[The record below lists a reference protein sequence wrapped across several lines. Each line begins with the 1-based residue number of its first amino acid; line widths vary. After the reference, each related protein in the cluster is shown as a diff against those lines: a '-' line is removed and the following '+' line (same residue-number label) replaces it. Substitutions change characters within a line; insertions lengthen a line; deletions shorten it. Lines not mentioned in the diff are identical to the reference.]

1 MEENLDILREIGAQ
15 QIHKDTHIS
24 KEYLQAIIHGSF
36 DGMSSVQLNGFISI
50 LEKEYRVDLSELK
63 REAARYFV
71 EEVHESANP
80 SKIFV
85 TSQREKKNTQMYIWV
100 GVIVFLAVLYY
111 SFGYV
116 SSESSVEQETDNSLV
131 ENVQEI
137 VPIPDTQE
145 LDVVAV
151 TQTTEVKAIPEE
163 EAADVVVEAEAL
175 VATVAAEEIIL
186 EETPV
191 QEVKT
196 LKILPVNKIWAG
208 YINIKTNAK
217 RQKVFKKEFA
227 LDVEK
232 DWLLL
237 FGEGTVYL
245 EVNSQKKKFSS
256 RKVMRF
262 KYVDGKFEKITTEE
276 FKSLNKGSKW

>member
-1 MEENLDILREIGAQ
+1 MEENLHILREIGAQ

-24 KEYLQAIIHGSF
+24 KEYVQAIIHGSF

-71 EEVHESANP
+71 EEVHDSANP

-85 TSQREKKNTQMYIWV
+85 TSQREKNNTQMYVWV

-256 RKVMRF
+256 RKIMRF

>member
-85 TSQREKKNTQMYIWV
+85 TSQREKKNSQMYIWV